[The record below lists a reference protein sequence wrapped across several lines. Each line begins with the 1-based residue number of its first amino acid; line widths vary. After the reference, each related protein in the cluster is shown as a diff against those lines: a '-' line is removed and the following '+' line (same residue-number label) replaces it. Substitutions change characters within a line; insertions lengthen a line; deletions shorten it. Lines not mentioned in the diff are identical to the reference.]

1 MKLFEEFRSYKGL
14 HFVWVED
21 PDIHFKYIE
30 ATANT
35 GNQNF
40 IEKTKN
46 FIMKANLPDAQMHV
60 FLKLLELLLSEQ
72 SQDVHVC
79 NDVGK
84 IMIDIDVNLNH
95 LLITNQ
101 YYDSRIVGKYCE
113 KWGPTFAIVAY
124 QMVHCDAEHVTNK
137 NPLLKLQTRRHL
149 IDLVICPLLFLKVL
163 MIADLSYEL
172 IELLQKILL
181 HNSAFSLKLQSA
193 KLADSYC
200 IEGRSFKGNGL
211 HK

>member
-1 MKLFEEFRSYKGL
+1 MKFPLFVAPNGL
-14 HFVWVED
+14 SHLHLNWICHSFFSLFYSCRVSFSFVFHSED

-137 NPLLKLQTRRHL
+137 NPLLKLQTR
-149 IDLVICPLLFLKVL
+149 
-163 MIADLSYEL
+163 
-172 IELLQKILL
+172 
-181 HNSAFSLKLQSA
+181 
-193 KLADSYC
+193 
-200 IEGRSFKGNGL
+200 
-211 HK
+211 